1 MKNKKIDSTIRNKI
15 RRISIHTKRIMQSAL
30 SGNYSSAFKGSG
42 LEFDQIREYQM
53 GDDVRFIDWN
63 SSAKMN
69 KMMVKQFIE
78 ERDRTIIIAIDVSGS
93 TRYSSTFELRQD
105 TIAQISSALAFIAE
119 ESKDKVGILFFSD
132 RIEKWIPPKHGNM
145 HIGSILEHI
154 FTLKPESYKTNLE
167 EPFKFLINLKQRNA
181 VVFMISDWFHPGD
194 TDYTKL
200 LKVARVEYDFI
211 AIRLL
216 DKRERSFPDIGLL
229 DIQDPETGDI
239 VTLDTSKAKVPKKTK
254 NLNLFLAARALDE
267 KKMFDKYRIDF
278 LDLTI
283 GKPFVHELVTF
294 FQKRIRRQ
302 I

>member
-1 MKNKKIDSTIRNKI
+1 MKNKKIDSSIRNKI
-15 RRISIHTKRIMQSAL
+15 RRISIHTRRIMQSTL

-53 GDDVRFIDWN
+53 GDDIRFIDWN

-78 ERDRTIIIAIDVSGS
+78 ERDRTIIIAIDVSQS
-93 TRYSSTFELRQD
+93 THYSSTFELRQD
-105 TIAQISSALAFIAE
+105 TAAQISAALAFIAE

-132 RIEKWIPPKHGNM
+132 RIEKWISPKHGSI

-154 FTLKPESYKTNLE
+154 FTLKPQSKKTDLE
-167 EPFKFLINLKQRNA
+167 EPLKFLINLKQRNA
-181 VVFMISDWFHPGD
+181 IVFMVSDWFHPEESS
-194 TDYTKL
+194 YTKL
-200 LKVARVEYDFI
+200 LKVASIEYDFI
-211 AIRLL
+211 GIRLL
-216 DKRERSFPDIGLL
+216 DQRERSFPDIGLL
-229 DIQDPETGDI
+229 DVQDPETGE
-239 VTLDTSKAKVPKKTK
+239 VFTLDTRKTKVAKKTK

-283 GKPFVHELVTF
+283 GQPFVHQLVLF
-294 FQKRIRRQ
+294 FKKRIRRQ